1 MKGLLFGCDPNG
13 VRDWARLTNHYC
25 IPLYLYTPRPLDLY
39 TKSSRKNVTFIASS
53 SNDLNP
59 DTHEELFKSNLAKSL
74 EESWF

>member
-1 MKGLLFGCDPNG
+1 MKGLLFGCDPIG
-13 VRDWARLTNHYC
+13 VREWARLTNHYC
-25 IPLYLYTPRPLDLY
+25 IPLALY

-59 DTHEELFKSNLAKSL
+59 DTYEELFKSNLAKSL